1 MSDLFSPVTA
11 PLLLTT
17 HAFLIGEICR
27 VDAKHV
33 LSTFFH
39 SFYLFFK
46 EKLGNLPSWCATL
59 QSTSRIQPPASS
71 CLDERQERQMGSVI
85 SSDYISAQRN
95 MKEMQ
100 FLRRPLL
107 GLFREEESEILP
119 ESGEMRIG
127 QKFMQITKIGWDSFA
142 TVVRARFCEANFWQK
157 IWNKR
162 RGSQTT
168 KKRQQTCVWVLV
180 SPSADLI
187 NWSSNPFILGFFP
200 VRSLLSG
207 ARLWSGLSDWSALLH
222 RWVLPGF
229 RW

>member
-1 MSDLFSPVTA
+1 MSDLFSPVAA

-17 HAFLIGEICR
+17 HAFFIGEICQ
-27 VDAKHV
+27 VDAKHVLQTFFSQVLSLFQGETWEFAELMRNMYV

-71 CLDERQERQMGSVI
+71 CLDERQERQMGSLI

-180 SPSADLI
+180 SPSAVYLTC
-187 NWSSNPFILGFFP
+187 
-200 VRSLLSG
+200 
-207 ARLWSGLSDWSALLH
+207 RLD
-222 RWVLPGF
+222 
-229 RW
+229 